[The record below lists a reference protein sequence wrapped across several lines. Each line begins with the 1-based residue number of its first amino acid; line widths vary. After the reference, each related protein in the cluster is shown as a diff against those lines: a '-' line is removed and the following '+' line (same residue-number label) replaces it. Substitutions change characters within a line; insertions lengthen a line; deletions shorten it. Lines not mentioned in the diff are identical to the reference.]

1 MQYFNTRQELLKQLE
16 PAQYT
21 ILFGNIPIHFRDE
34 EALQTRLNEVCS
46 RTVVGVHIVR
56 QTEALEALLTER
68 LQCVQL
74 LEQVSTLYQQRG
86 AFPSVRPLQR
96 LHIAQDPTGSVSAAA
111 GAVCA
116 VLCCAVLCC
125 AVLCVC
131 VCVCVFVCV
140 FLRERERAHIS
151 NKTRFVG
158 GASTVLIMFVC
169 VCVCV
174 CVCAHVCMCMC
185 MCVYLCVFDSN
196 DATHR

>member
-1 MQYFNTRQELLKQLE
+1 LLKQLE

-21 ILFGNIPIHFRDE
+21 ILFGNIPLHFRDE

-86 AFPSVRPLQR
+86 AFPNVRPLSR
-96 LHIAQDPTGSVSAAA
+96 LHIAQDPTGSASAAA

-116 VLCCAVLCC
+116 VH
-125 AVLCVC
+125 VC
-131 VCVCVFVCV
+131 VYVCV
-140 FLRERERAHIS
+140 FLCVNVHIRQIS
-151 NKTRFVG
+151 QFEGVDHS
-158 GASTVLIMFVC
+158 ADQVLVKCVCVSVC

-174 CVCAHVCMCMC
+174 CE
-185 MCVYLCVFDSN
+185 CV
-196 DATHR
+196 